1 MTTTHH
7 PLIAHDSTP
16 VSRHGLAQ
24 KLVERA
30 IATTNDA
37 APTVARVALGGI
49 IFPHGAQHSLGWF
62 GGYGFSGTLG
72 WMTGTLG
79 FSTPAA
85 VLGLIVEP
93 LFPLLM
99 LLGVGGR
106 LTAAV
111 LFGFMAT
118 AGSTHLQNGFFMNW
132 FGSVPSGT
140 EGFEY
145 HLLTLA
151 LAAVVMIKGS
161 GAFSLDRLIQARS
174 VRSS

>member
-1 MTTTHH
+1 MTTSQH
-7 PLIAHDSTP
+7 PLIVQDLAP
-16 VSRHGLAQ
+16 ASRGRLAE
-24 KLVERA
+24 LVERA
-30 IATTNDA
+30 ISTTNDA
-37 APTVARVALGGI
+37 APTVARVALGAI
-49 IFPHGAQHSLGWF
+49 VFPHGAQHSLGWF

-85 VLGLIVEP
+85 VIGLIVEP

-99 LLGVGGR
+99 LLGIGGR

-118 AGSTHLQNGFFMNW
+118 AGSTHLANGFFMNW
-132 FGSVPSGT
+132 FGSLPSGT

-145 HLLTLA
+145 HLLTMA

-161 GAFSLDRLIQARS
+161 GAVSLDRLLQAR
-174 VRSS
+174 RGRT